1 MKRTTYILI
10 GLLVAG
16 FCVLIGGMLTMYFT
30 AEPYNPKSFNMQGE
44 RVTKELPSFRVIW
57 LAQEKM
63 KTDDNRNGS
72 RIWLANSLLKV
83 IPSNGEKST
92 LCCSEKVNDCLK
104 MTVVGDTLKILLD
117 YPIDKLKEEFK
128 DSKYVELNIGDMQL
142 SMTQDVECIIDDIS
156 GQNIS
161 LENIAKDSLSINIS
175 NSLVMSSCNFEA
187 LNIIRSGPKID
198 FQSGTIK
205 NLHLNLSMMSDWY
218 VNVDDCHIDTEYL
231 TGDSSRVFL
240 QKGECKRMFWIPIE
254 DGSELAVTLSEKACV
269 TIMD

>member
-44 RVTKELPSFRVIW
+44 RLTKELPSFRVIW
-57 LAQEKM
+57 LAQTEM
-63 KTDDNRNGS
+63 KTDGSRNG
-72 RIWLANSLLKV
+72 RKIRMTNSLLEV
-83 IPSNGEKST
+83 LPSSGEKNT
-92 LCCSEKVNDCLK
+92 LSCSKKVNDYLK
-104 MTVVGDTLKILLD
+104 MSVLGDTLKILLD
-117 YPIDKLKEEFK
+117 YPVENLPQEFK
-128 DSKYVELNIGDMQL
+128 EAQSVYVNIGYMELN
-142 SMTQDVECIIDDIS
+142 MTKDVECIINDIH
-156 GQNIS
+156 GQNIN
-161 LENIAKDSLSINIS
+161 LRNLVQDSLSINTS
-175 NSLVMSSCNFEA
+175 NSIAMNSCNFEA
-187 LNIIRSGPKID
+187 LNIMRSGPKVD

-205 NLHLNLSMMSDWY
+205 NLHLDLSFMSDWS

-254 DGSELAVTLSEKACV
+254 DGSELAVTLTEKACV